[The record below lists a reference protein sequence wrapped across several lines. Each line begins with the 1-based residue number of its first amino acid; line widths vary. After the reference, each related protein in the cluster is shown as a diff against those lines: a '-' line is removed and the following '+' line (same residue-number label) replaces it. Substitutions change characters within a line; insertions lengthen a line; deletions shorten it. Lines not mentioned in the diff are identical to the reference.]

1 MTVSIASI
9 RSPGAIEHAVKLL
22 KDGQLIVI
30 PTDTIYGIAVCPEN
44 KAAISR
50 LYEVRDRQPEP
61 ASPFLLADVSYIDVL
76 SRSNRTARRLAK
88 HFWPGLLTLVL
99 RPSFDL
105 TPELRMAP
113 VALRVPNFPALTPL
127 LKAAG
132 GYLFTSGAICCGAP
146 AAISAQEA
154 ANLFGNAVA
163 LILDG
168 GRALY
173 GVPSTILDCTSDPP
187 MILRRGAIPAEK
199 IWDVLGITASTSP
212 ALVDG

>member
-1 MTVSIASI
+1 MTVPIASI
-9 RSPGAIEHAVKLL
+9 RSPKAIKQAIKFL

-44 KAAISR
+44 KAAIAR
-50 LYEVRDRQPEP
+50 LYEARDRQPEP
-61 ASPFLLADVSYIDVL
+61 ASPFLLANADYLDVL
-76 SRSNRTARRLAK
+76 SRSNRTTKRLAK
-88 HFWPGLLTLVL
+88 YFWPGLLTLVL
-99 RPSFDL
+99 RPSL
-105 TPELRMAP
+105 GLIPELRTAP

-127 LKAAG
+127 LEAAG

-154 ANLFGNAVA
+154 AKLFGTTVA

-173 GVPSTILDCTSDPP
+173 GIPSTILDCTSDPP
-187 MILRRGAIPAEK
+187 TILRRGAIPAEK
-199 IWDVLGITASTSP
+199 IWDVLGITAPPSS